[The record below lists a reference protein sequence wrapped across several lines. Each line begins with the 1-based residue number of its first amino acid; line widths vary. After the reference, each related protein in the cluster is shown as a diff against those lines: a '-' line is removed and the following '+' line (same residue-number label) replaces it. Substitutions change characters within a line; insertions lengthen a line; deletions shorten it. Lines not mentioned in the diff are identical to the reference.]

1 MSTYTVLLTAMSIAV
16 AGGAHSERPWPPV
29 GLESFGSVRYGM
41 TLRQAAAALG
51 EALPLGPDQLG
62 IECTSTS
69 AASMPDHAWFMVVDS
84 MVVRID
90 VYTDSLETDRGA
102 RVGMTETQVQSLYD
116 HRLVVQPHPY
126 TAPDGHYLILD
137 PDPADSTGPTM
148 IFETLRDTVRNFRAG
163 RKPAVLWI
171 EGCS

>member
-1 MSTYTVLLTAMSIAV
+1 
-16 AGGAHSERPWPPV
+16 
-29 GLESFGSVRYGM
+29 
-41 TLRQAAAALG
+41 
-51 EALPLGPDQLG
+51 
-62 IECTSTS
+62 
-69 AASMPDHAWFMVVDS
+69 MPHDAWFRVVDS

-90 VYTDSLETDRGA
+90 VYTDSLETDLGA
-102 RVGMTETQVQSLYD
+102 RVGMTETQIQSLYD

-171 EGCS
+171 EGCA